1 MTRAHG
7 LVVAALSTVLL
18 ATVAPEASAQPC
30 TTATDACAEFV
41 RVPGAASGLKVYRS
55 HPLGERNNAI
65 TRAMLLVHGAGRNA
79 GDQFD
84 TLLAGAIIAGTLDDT
99 LLIAPRFASNH
110 QTCGDTIAPN
120 EFNWDCGAGRSGGW
134 RTGSPGIS
142 HPDTTTFDATDALLV
157 LLADADVFPNLAT
170 ITVAGFSAGGQ
181 FVNRYAMANRVHETL
196 RVPVTYVVAS
206 PSSYVYPDAY
216 RPTAGG
222 AFELYA
228 DAANCSGY
236 DHWPYGLSELVGY
249 AADLSMRRL
258 REQLASRPVIY
269 LIGELETPE
278 APALD
283 TSCPAMAQG
292 RSRLVRGEAYFAYLT
307 EKFGAAHRFDVVNQC
322 GHSARCVYTANSALR
337 VLYPER

>member
-1 MTRAHG
+1 MARAHHV
-7 LVVAALSTVLL
+7 LVVAAAIALL
-18 ATVAPEASAQPC
+18 GLAIPDASAQPC
-30 TTATDACAEFV
+30 TTATDACTELV
-41 RVPGAASGLKVYRS
+41 RVPGVTAGLMVYRS
-55 HPLGERNNAI
+55 HPLNARNDTI
-65 TRAMLLVHGAGRNA
+65 TRAVLLVHGAGRNA

-84 TLLAGAIIAGTLDDT
+84 TLLAGALIAGTLDDT

-110 QTCGDTIAPN
+110 QTCGDTIATN
-120 EFNWDCGAGRSGGW
+120 ELNWDCGAGRSGGW

-142 HPDTTTFDATDALLV
+142 HPETTTFDATDALLSQ
-157 LLADADVFPNLAT
+157 LANADTFPNLTT

-181 FVNRYAMANRVHETL
+181 FVNRYSMANRVHETL

-206 PSSYVYPDAY
+206 PSSYAYPDAY

-236 DHWPYGLSELVGY
+236 DRWPYGLSELTGY
-249 AADLSMRRL
+249 AADLSMGQL
-258 REQLASRPVIY
+258 REQLASRPITY
-269 LIGELETPE
+269 LVGELETPE

-292 RSRLVRGEAYFAYLT
+292 RSRLARGEAYVAYLT
-307 EKFGAAHRFDVVNQC
+307 EKFGATSRFDVVGQC
-322 GHSARCVYTANSALR
+322 GHSARCVYTANNALR